1 MAAGQPA
8 RKVAGVARAMKVLLG
23 IACVAAVALVAAW
36 NEMLPEVWIV
46 RLDDVWSDR

>member
-1 MAAGQPA
+1 MRLLLGGLL
-8 RKVAGVARAMKVLLG
+8 GVAAL
-23 IACVAAVALVAAW
+23 ALVAAW